1 MTSRK
6 DILRTSVVCSLVA
19 VLLLTSCAP
28 PPAKAGEFV
37 RSDVERVSL
46 PDVSDADLEKLVGGN
61 SAFAYDLYQAWREQ
75 EGNLF
80 YSPYSISVALAM
92 TYAGARGETEK
103 QMEETLHFL
112 LSQDAL
118 HPALNALDQ
127 ELARRAAAAGSE
139 EDEAFRLSVANS
151 IWGQV
156 GYDFLPTFLDLLAEN
171 YGAGLRLTDFAKDPD
186 KSRVI
191 INDWISDQT
200 EDRIKDLIPEG
211 GITPLTR
218 LVLANAIYFKATWL
232 HQFDESRTRDWEFN
246 LLNGEQVSVP
256 MMSLS
261 EQPSLLYARGKGYQ
275 AVELPYVGNQV
286 AMTIIMP
293 DAGEFEEFEAGMD
306 AARMEELLAGMD
318 YEDVNLR
325 LPKFSFESSFSMAQT
340 LAAMG
345 MPDAVSIADAD
356 FSGMDGTRNLYIQ
369 NVFHKAF
376 VAVDEAGTEA
386 AAATAVVVSLT
397 AVLPSGIEL
406 MIDHPFIFLIRD
418 TVNGSVLFVGRVL
431 NPVSA
436 NT

>member
-37 RSDVERVSL
+37 RSDAERVSS
-46 PDVSDADLEKLVGGN
+46 PDVSDTDLAELVGGN

-103 QMEETLHFL
+103 QMAETLHFL
-112 LSQDAL
+112 LSQYAL

-127 ELARRAAAAGSE
+127 ELARRAAAAESE
-139 EDEAFRLSVANS
+139 EDEAFRLSIANS

-156 GYDFLPTFLDLLAEN
+156 GYDFLPAFLDLLAEN

-200 EDRIKDLIPEG
+200 EARIKDLIPEG

-261 EQPSLLYARGKGYQ
+261 DPPSLLYARGNGYQ

-293 DAGEFEEFEAGMD
+293 DAGEFEEFEAGLD
-306 AARMEELLAGMD
+306 AARMEEILAGLD
-318 YEDVNLR
+318 YESVALR

-356 FSGMDGTRNLYIQ
+356 FSGMDGTHDLYIQ

-386 AAATAVVVSLT
+386 AAATAVVVGLK
-397 AVLPSGIEL
+397 ALMPSGIEL
-406 MIDHPFIFLIRD
+406 TIDHPFIFLIRD
-418 TVNGSVLFVGRVL
+418 TVTGSVLFVGRVL

>member
-1 MTSRK
+1 MVFRK
-6 DILRTSVVCSLVA
+6 EILRTSVVCSLVA
-19 VLLLTSCAP
+19 LLLLTSCAP
-28 PPAKAGEFV
+28 PAKVGEFV
-37 RSDVERVSL
+37 RSDAERVSS
-46 PDVSDADLEKLVGGN
+46 PDVSAADLEKLVGGN
-61 SAFAYDLYQAWREQ
+61 NAFAYDLYQAWREQ
-75 EGNLF
+75 DGNLF

-103 QMEETLHFL
+103 QMAETLHFL
-112 LSQDAL
+112 LSQDDL

-139 EDEAFRLSVANS
+139 EDEAFRLSIANS

-156 GYDFLPTFLDLLAEN
+156 GYDFLPAFLDVLAEN
-171 YGAGLRLTDFAKDPD
+171 YGAGLRLTDFMKDPD

-200 EDRIKDLIPEG
+200 EDRIEDLIPEG
-211 GITPLTR
+211 KITPLTR

-232 HQFDESRTRDWEFN
+232 HQFDESRTRDREFN
-246 LLNGEQVSVP
+246 LLGGEQVNVP

-261 EQPSLLYARGKGYQ
+261 EPASLLYAQGKGYQ
-275 AVELPYVGNQV
+275 AIELPYVGNQV

-293 DAGEFEEFEAGMD
+293 DAGKFEEIEASLH
-306 AARMEELLAGMD
+306 AARIEAILADMD
-318 YEDVNLR
+318 HKAVALR

-356 FSGMDGTRNLYIQ
+356 FSGMDGTHDLYIE

-386 AAATAVVVSLT
+386 AAATAVVMSLK
-397 AVLPSGIEL
+397 AAMPSGIEL
-406 MIDHPFIFLIRD
+406 TIDHPFIFLIRD
-418 TVNGSVLFVGRVL
+418 TVTGSVLFVGRVL

>member
-1 MTSRK
+1 MVFWK
-6 DILRTSVVCSLVA
+6 EILRTPVVCSLVA

-37 RSDVERVSL
+37 RSDAERVSL
-46 PDVSDADLEKLVGGN
+46 PDVSDVDLEKLVGGN
-61 SAFAYDLYQAWREQ
+61 NAFAYDLYQAWREQ

-92 TYAGARGETEK
+92 TYAGARGETET
-103 QMEETLHFL
+103 QMAETLHFL
-112 LSQDAL
+112 LSRDDL

-127 ELARRAAAAGSE
+127 ELDRRAAAAGSE
-139 EDEAFRLSVANS
+139 EDEAFRLSIANS
-151 IWGQV
+151 IWGQA
-156 GYDFLPTFLDLLAEN
+156 GYDFLPTFLDILAKN

-200 EDRIKDLIPEG
+200 EARIEDLIPEG
-211 GITPLTR
+211 EITPLTR
-218 LVLANAIYFKATWL
+218 LVLANAIYFKASWL
-232 HQFDESRTRDWEFN
+232 HQFDESRTRDRAFY

-261 EQPSLLYARGKGYQ
+261 EPPRLLYARGNGYQ

-286 AMTIIMP
+286 AMAIIMP
-293 DAGEFEEFEAGMD
+293 DAGEFEEFEAGLD
-306 AARMEELLAGMD
+306 AAQMEEILAGMD
-318 YEDVNLR
+318 YETLALR
-325 LPKFSFESSFSMAQT
+325 LPKFSFESSFSMAKT

-356 FSGMDGTRNLYIQ
+356 FSGMDGTHDLYIQ
-369 NVFHKAF
+369 SVFHKAF

-386 AAATAVVVSLT
+386 AAATAVVMSLKG
-397 AVLPSGIEL
+397 AMPSGIDL
-406 MIDHPFIFLIRD
+406 AIDHPFIFLIRD
-418 TVNGSVLFVGRVL
+418 SVTGSVLFVGRVL

-436 NT
+436 NS